1 MILALLAAALL
12 LAAANGANDNFK
24 GVATLHGSGTLRYRP
39 ALAWATLTTF
49 AGSATALWLAH
60 GLLAAFRGKGLVPDA
75 LVAEPSFAA
84 AVAFGAAAAVGVAT
98 RLALPISTTHALT
111 GALVGAALA
120 IGAPVA
126 WAALGAGFLLP
137 LAASPLLALAATAL
151 LYPALRGA
159 RRKLGVER
167 ELCVCVD
174 GGAREPALRRAD
186 GSVVVLKGGLQITV
200 ADGARCAEE
209 YRGRVFGA
217 DAQRAVDRAHLLSA
231 GAVSFARGLND
242 TPKIAALLI
251 AAPALGLGGFGAM
264 AAVGAAMALGGVL
277 AARRVAATMSHG
289 ITPMSHGQGFTAN
302 LVTSAL
308 VGAASWF
315 ALPVS
320 TTHVSCGALFGLG
333 AVTGGARWTAV
344 RRILAAWLLTLPAG
358 ALAAAAA
365 VAALRALA

>member
-1 MILALLAAALL
+1 
-12 LAAANGANDNFK
+12 
-24 GVATLHGSGTLRYRP
+24 
-39 ALAWATLTTF
+39 
-49 AGSATALWLAH
+49 
-60 GLLAAFRGKGLVPDA
+60 
-75 LVAEPSFAA
+75 
-84 AVAFGAAAAVGVAT
+84 
-98 RLALPISTTHALT
+98 
-111 GALVGAALA
+111 
-120 IGAPVA
+120 
-126 WAALGAGFLLP
+126 
-137 LAASPLLALAATAL
+137 
-151 LYPALRGA
+151 
-159 RRKLGVER
+159 
-167 ELCVCVD
+167 VD

-186 GSVVVLKGGLQITV
+186 GSVVALRGGLQITV

-302 LVTSAL
+302 LVTSGL
-308 VGAASWF
+308 VGVASWL

-333 AVTGGARWTAV
+333 AVTGGARWAAV
-344 RRILAAWLLTLPAG
+344 RRILGAWLLTLPAG

-365 VAALRALA
+365 VAVLRAFA